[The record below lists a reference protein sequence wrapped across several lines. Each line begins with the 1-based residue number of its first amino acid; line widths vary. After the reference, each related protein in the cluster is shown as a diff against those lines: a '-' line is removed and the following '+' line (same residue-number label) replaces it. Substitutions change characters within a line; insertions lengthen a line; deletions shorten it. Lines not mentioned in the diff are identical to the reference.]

1 MDCFL
6 RNAFKE
12 STSRECNLNNIKLM
26 KKIVLASSLVV
37 MNLLCVGCDLGDES
51 SCPEPFTGELSAAE
65 SVFVGT
71 WILTDMV
78 ADEEI
83 DLTDDD
89 VENPSTEIFQQ
100 LSECKQDVVYSFE
113 SDRAFNVKQSYNVP
127 NCEIKGIVEGT
138 WKATAGQ
145 ITTISQ
151 CQTLTIA
158 IEMNTE
164 QTIFTTESNFQF
176 SDVRGFI
183 INSAVTLT
191 YEKVIL

>member
-12 STSRECNLNNIKLM
+12 YSSIEGNLNNIKLM
-26 KKIVLASSLVV
+26 KKIVLLSSLVV

-51 SCPEPFTGELSAAE
+51 SCPEPLTGELSAAE
-65 SVFVGT
+65 SVLVGS
-71 WILTDMV
+71 WVLTDMV

-83 DLTDDD
+83 DLTDDG

-100 LSECKQDVVYSFE
+100 LSECKQDVVYTFV
-113 SDRAFNVKQSYNVP
+113 SDRTFNVKQSYNVP
-127 NCEIKGIVEGT
+127 NCETKGIVEGT
-138 WKATAGQ
+138 WKATASQ
-145 ITTISQ
+145 LTTVAQ
-151 CQTLTIA
+151 CESLTKI
-158 IEMNTE
+158 IDMNTE

-176 SDVRGFI
+176 NDVYGFY
-183 INSAVTLT
+183 INSTVTLT